1 MIYLLIIHIAL
12 GATLLTIFAVRYIA
26 VMTAK
31 INKKTGSKFGPIL
44 GSGIVVSGT
53 ALAIIDKSPISS
65 ICLSSIVII
74 SLIIIAEYVLQRL
87 PATNK

>member
-1 MIYLLIIHIAL
+1 MIYLLIVHIVL
-12 GATLLTIFAVRYIA
+12 GATLLITFVVRYIA
-26 VMTAK
+26 VLTAK
-31 INKKTGSKFGPIL
+31 INRKTGSKFAPIL
-44 GSGIVVSGT
+44 GSGIVISGT
-53 ALAIIDKSPISS
+53 ALAILDKSPISS